1 MAWKIRWSDG
11 GTTASVYSSKLLAE
25 KILKK
30 SKRKGSVVKASLNYC
45 PRTPLSNKK
54 CVWVRHKASVHGF
67 GKGHVYDPRAVD
79 ALSKAEKKRVVRK

>member
-1 MAWKIRWSDG
+1 MSRPKKNTTLRQFLFQDFDSDGVKNVDDPYPYDKSRSRWPDG

-54 CVWVRHKASVHGF
+54 YV
-67 GKGHVYDPRAVD
+67 
-79 ALSKAEKKRVVRK
+79 